1 MKKLI
6 VLILATVAMSSQAA
20 QIVSIVWPFN
30 IGSTQANYARA
41 LVTEANKTQ
50 NKFTFVLE
58 NKTGAG
64 SSIAANYVA
73 NSRELSIMAANAGSG
88 FVYFIAI
95 KLDWRLTSVTDKLSR
110 VRRISDCSE

>member
-58 NKTGAG
+58 NKTA
-64 SSIAANYVA
+64 SNKRKMAN
-73 NSRELSIMAANAGSG
+73 
-88 FVYFIAI
+88 
-95 KLDWRLTSVTDKLSR
+95 
-110 VRRISDCSE
+110 